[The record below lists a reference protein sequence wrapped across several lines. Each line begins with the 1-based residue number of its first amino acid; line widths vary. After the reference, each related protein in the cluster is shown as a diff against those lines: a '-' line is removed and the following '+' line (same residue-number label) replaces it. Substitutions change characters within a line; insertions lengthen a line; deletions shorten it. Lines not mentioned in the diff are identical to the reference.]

1 MNAKTGHIS
10 KLATKTK
17 VNKFSPGRDEAK
29 SVLTIPSLKDDW
41 TSITKLSDKVSLTI
55 NALKS
60 TLHKFL
66 TVCDE
71 TAPSTRT
78 AA

>member
-1 MNAKTGHIS
+1 MNAKKVTSPS
-10 KLATKTK
+10 KPQKES
-17 VNKFSPGRDEAK
+17 NKFSPGRAEAK

-41 TSITKLSDKVSLTI
+41 TSIAKLSDNVSLTI

-66 TVCDE
+66 TACDE